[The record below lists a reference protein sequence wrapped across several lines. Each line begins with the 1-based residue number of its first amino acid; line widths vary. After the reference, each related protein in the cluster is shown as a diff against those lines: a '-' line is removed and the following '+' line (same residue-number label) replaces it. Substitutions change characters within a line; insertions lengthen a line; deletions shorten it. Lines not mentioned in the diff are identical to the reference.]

1 MRISA
6 LSVGVVLASLVAVA
20 NARCPELSPHA
31 RNSPPSG
38 ATVVDQSGKYPGSY
52 QTITEA
58 IDSLSSTSNASI
70 FIFPGLFKERLVVS
84 NKGPLIIQGYTC
96 DILSYSANKVT
107 ITHTM
112 SQTTLPTN
120 IIKNRNEATSTMSLK
135 TPSFQ
140 LNNLNVVNNAGNTGQ
155 ALAVYI
161 ECDKCSINACSL
173 QGYQD
178 TVCANKG
185 LILFAKTH
193 IVGAVDFI
201 FGKYAVAWFEL
212 CDIEAV
218 GPGTITANGRQ
229 DARSPSLFV
238 FNKGKVY
245 GNYGKKETYL
255 GRPWSEYSKA
265 VFQFCYLGPIINP
278 EGWLEW
284 NGDPNTEN
292 VFFKEFQNTGVGA
305 ARDKR
310 VKFSGELTEA
320 LKITDYFT
328 SDFRNE
334 WCDKSCL

>member
-20 NARCPELSPHA
+20 NAGCPKSPNV
-31 RNSPPSG
+31 RDSPPCG

-58 IDSLSSTSNASI
+58 IDSLSPTSNASI
-70 FIFPGLFKERLVVS
+70 FIFPGLFEERLVVS
-84 NKGPLIIQGYTC
+84 NK
-96 DILSYSANKVT
+96 
-107 ITHTM
+107 
-112 SQTTLPTN
+112 
-120 IIKNRNEATSTMSLK
+120 
-135 TPSFQ
+135 
-140 LNNLNVVNNAGNTGQ
+140 GQ

-201 FGKYAVAWFEL
+201 FGLYAVAWFEF
-212 CDIEAV
+212 CDIEVV
-218 GPGTITANGRQ
+218 GPGCITANGRK

-245 GNYGKKETYL
+245 GKNETYL
-255 GRPWSEYSKA
+255 GRPWREYSRA
-265 VFQFCYLGPIINP
+265 VFQFCYLGPIIKP

-292 VFFKEFQNTGVGA
+292 VFFKEFQNTGDGA